1 MTRRLYFFRAAMF
14 DHPYE
19 YALELSRKA
28 SGVVLGTVPI
38 EPDWVPVREALIL
51 DLLRRGDARQPDGL
65 PPITVEPIWGEHT
78 GPPVM
83 IGFRATLP
91 AVGGEASRI
100 FTTAYF
106 STQARQASRRFVE
119 SGVLKDGEA
128 FEYCVLANPRRST
141 VHKLPRFSLTERE
154 MPLPIKEAN
163 FESFMAGALLF
174 GTEYAHDL
182 PVFYHW
188 RVLEQASLL
197 TRKAGSIETG
207 GILVGH
213 ACRDATRS
221 ELFLEITALIPARA
235 KGELTRLS
243 FTPDTWTDAQAAVDR
258 RNRNEIWLG
267 WFHSHSFYRER
278 ANQTESPDSSTRSAA
293 TPFLSEEDCQ
303 LHRICFPR
311 AYCVA
316 LLVTDSQRGLSWS
329 TFGWRSGN
337 LARRAF
343 HVIHAP
349 LPAEFLT
356 QGEKNESNRER
367 ALP

>member
-1 MTRRLYFFRAAMF
+1 
-14 DHPYE
+14 
-19 YALELSRKA
+19 
-28 SGVVLGTVPI
+28 
-38 EPDWVPVREALIL
+38 
-51 DLLRRGDARQPDGL
+51 
-65 PPITVEPIWGEHT
+65 
-78 GPPVM
+78 M

-91 AVGGEASRI
+91 AAAGEASRI

-128 FEYCVLANPRRST
+128 FEYYVLANRRSSS
-141 VHKLPRFSLTERE
+141 VHTPTRFSFTERE
-154 MPLPIKEAN
+154 MPLPIKEATIEN
-163 FESFMAGALLF
+163 FMAGALLF
-174 GTEYAHDL
+174 GTENARDL
-182 PVFYHW
+182 PVFFHW
-188 RVLEQASLL
+188 SVLEEASLL

-213 ACRDATRS
+213 VCRDAARP

-243 FTPDTWTDAQAAVDR
+243 FTPDTWTDVQAAVDR

-278 ANQTESPDSSTRSAA
+278 ANQTESPDSSAQPA
-293 TPFLSEEDCQ
+293 PAPFLSDEDCK

-311 AYCVA
+311 AYCLA
-316 LLVTDSQRGLSWS
+316 LLVTDSPQSGMSWT

-343 HVIHAP
+343 HVIRAP
-349 LPAEFLT
+349 LPPEFLI
-356 QGEKNESNRER
+356 QGEKNESHRER